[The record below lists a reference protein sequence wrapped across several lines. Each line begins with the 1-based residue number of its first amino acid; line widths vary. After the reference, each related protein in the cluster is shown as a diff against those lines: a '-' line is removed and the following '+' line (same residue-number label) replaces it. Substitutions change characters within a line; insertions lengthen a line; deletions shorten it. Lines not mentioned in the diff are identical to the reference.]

1 MNIADRLSTHL
12 DDLNLHLLYKDG
24 LITYDDFKRLT
35 AERAMEKLSRAL
47 EASGVPNE
55 TQQLA
60 VSRLL
65 AGKGG
70 DR

>member
-1 MNIADRLSTHL
+1 MTLADRLSGHL
-12 DDLNLHLLYKDG
+12 DDLNLHMLYKDG
-24 LITYDDFKRLT
+24 VITYDDFKRLL
-35 AERAMEKLSRAL
+35 AERAMEKLTKAL
-47 EASGVPNE
+47 ESSGVPNE

-60 VSRLL
+60 ISRLL

>member
-1 MNIADRLSTHL
+1 MTLADRLSGHL
-12 DDLNLHLLYKDG
+12 DGLNLHMLYKDG
-24 LITYDDFKRLT
+24 VITYDDFKRLL
-35 AERAMEKLSRAL
+35 AERAMEKLTKAL
-47 EASGVPNE
+47 ESSGVPNE

-60 VSRLL
+60 ISRLL